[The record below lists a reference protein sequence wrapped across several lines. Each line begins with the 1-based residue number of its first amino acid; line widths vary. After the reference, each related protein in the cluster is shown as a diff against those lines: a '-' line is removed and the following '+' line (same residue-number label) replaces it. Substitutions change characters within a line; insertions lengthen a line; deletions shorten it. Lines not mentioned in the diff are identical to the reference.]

1 MPTSKS
7 YQDIY
12 SVVSRIPKGRVATY
26 GQVARLAG
34 KPGHARL
41 VGYALS
47 ALHGRY
53 PIPWHRVINAKG
65 RISYRSGANSAD
77 VTQRLRLEKEGV
89 KFDENGNISLT
100 HFQWR
105 PGAIRPKR

>member
-1 MPTSKS
+1 MPPSKS

-26 GQVARLAG
+26 GQIARLAG

-47 ALHGRY
+47 ALRGSSSL
-53 PIPWHRVINAKG
+53 PWHRVVNAKG
-65 RISYRSGANSAD
+65 MISLRSKTKSAD
-77 VTQRLRLEKEGV
+77 ITQRLRLEKEGV
-89 KFDENGNISLT
+89 KFGQNGSISLIR
-100 HFQWR
+100 FQWKT
-105 PGAIRPKR
+105 AFFQ